1 MTSTL
6 HCFFFHKS
14 KFFEIIDNVS
24 TTMKCDNDKMRLNH
38 CFNASMFKIKY
49 NYNFV
54 YSKLF
59 TLVSLKFEKI
69 S

>member
-6 HCFFFHKS
+6 HCFFYRS
-14 KFFEIIDNVS
+14 RSFEIIDNVS
-24 TTMKCDNDKMRLNH
+24 TTMRYDDDEMRLDH
-38 CFNASMFKIKY
+38 CFNALMFKINY

-59 TLVSLKFEKI
+59 AFVSFKFEKI